1 MTPQFHVCL
10 SGSLACS
17 ALSPCPPCHAF
28 LMRRILPRGEVAAG
42 LNGSMMAFIH
52 DVVAALGRQ
61 NVHPSQLGLQVPAMF
76 ASVEAQSQAFE
87 VGCNE
92 AWRELHA
99 ALRDPRVVA
108 ELGVKMTDVGKL
120 LAASQQPRET
130 VSQQPREAAASQQ
143 PREAASQQPL
153 AGENEMPVAAPPAAA
168 PSTPKPVDEKK
179 LAADR
184 ERARELV
191 RPMDAEDIAAAGLPV
206 EELAVVDLP
215 TPVLA
220 EESVVH
226 HETGLRNGAQ

>member
-1 MTPQFHVCL
+1 MTTPQFHVCL

-76 ASVEAQSQAFE
+76 ASGLAQSEAFE
-87 VGCNE
+87 AGCNE

-108 ELGVKMTDVGKL
+108 ELGVKLTDVSRLSVDGRRSSAEEKEGSSVVGRQSSG
-120 LAASQQPRET
+120 AEKS
-130 VSQQPREAAASQQ
+130 EA
-143 PREAASQQPL
+143 
-153 AGENEMPVAAPPAAA
+153 PVAAPPVATA
-168 PSTPKPVDEKK
+168 STPRPVDEKK

-206 EELAVVDLP
+206 EEEMVHGLQSSVVGQI
-215 TPVLA
+215 
-220 EESVVH
+220 ESVLGTEDRGL
-226 HETGLRNGAQ
+226 ETSARNGAQ